1 MALTRKY
8 CEELGLTAEQMDS
21 VLAEHGKSIA
31 QAKSTAS
38 GEVESLK
45 TEIESLKAANSD
57 LMAEKEKI
65 EKAAEKAK
73 LDAAIDTEL
82 MKAGAH
88 NPRAVHPFL
97 DYDGVSFDKGGKL
110 KGLDTQLESLAESEP
125 YLFKTA
131 EPEKKESAEA
141 ESESVLFVQPSG
153 RRARKP
159 CVMFEPEMRLCAP
172 SETVSRYTL
181 PSIATVA
188 LSIPSL
194 SSVIA
199 SSRAFVCSMA

>member
-31 QAKSTAS
+31 QAKNTAS

-45 TEIESLKAANSD
+45 TEIESLKATNSD

-97 DYDGVSFDKGGKL
+97 DYDGVSFDKSGKL

-125 YLFKTA
+125 YLFKTV

-141 ESESVLFVQPSG
+141 ESEPAEKAEPKTAYTPKAGGTPSPKSFG
-153 RRARKP
+153 AQLAEQKRAAIDSKTQ
-159 CVMFEPEMRLCAP
+159 
-172 SETVSRYTL
+172 SE
-181 PSIATVA
+181 
-188 LSIPSL
+188 SL
-194 SSVIA
+194 W
-199 SSRAFVCSMA
+199 R